1 MSTPTPDE
9 WVTIYEKPTRTTSRK
24 LVKLLEEEGVSFRR
38 VNYFL
43 EPLRKEDLVTLLRK
57 GGLVPRD
64 LLRTRDK
71 SYREMGLSDPN
82 VDDDTIL
89 DALVDE
95 PGLLQRPIV
104 ERSGRVVIGRPLENV
119 RKLF

>member
-1 MSTPTPDE
+1 MTTPTSDGR
-9 WVTIYEKPTRTTSRK
+9 VTIYEKPPCTTCRK

>member
-1 MSTPTPDE
+1 M
-9 WVTIYEKPTRTTSRK
+9 
-24 LVKLLEEEGVSFRR
+24 KLLEEEGVSFWR

>member
-1 MSTPTPDE
+1 M
-9 WVTIYEKPTRTTSRK
+9 
-24 LVKLLEEEGVSFRR
+24 KLLEEEGVSFRR

-43 EPLRKEDLVTLLRK
+43 EPLRKEDLVALLRK

-71 SYREMGLSDPN
+71 SYREMGLSDPS
-82 VDDDTIL
+82 VDDDIIL

>member
-1 MSTPTPDE
+1 M
-9 WVTIYEKPTRTTSRK
+9 
-24 LVKLLEEEGVSFRR
+24 KLLEEEGVSFRR

>member
-1 MSTPTPDE
+1 M
-9 WVTIYEKPTRTTSRK
+9 
-24 LVKLLEEEGVSFRR
+24 KLLEEEGVSFRR

-43 EPLRKEDLVTLLRK
+43 EPLRKDALVALLRK

>member
-1 MSTPTPDE
+1 M
-9 WVTIYEKPTRTTSRK
+9 
-24 LVKLLEEEGVSFRR
+24 KLLEEEGVSFRR

-43 EPLRKEDLVTLLRK
+43 EPLRKEDLVALLRK

-71 SYREMGLSDPN
+71 SYREMCLSDPN

>member
-9 WVTIYEKPTRTTSRK
+9 WVTIYEKPTWTTCRK

-43 EPLRKEDLVTLLRK
+43 EPLRKEDLVALLRK

-64 LLRTRDK
+64 VLRTRDK

>member
-1 MSTPTPDE
+1 M
-9 WVTIYEKPTRTTSRK
+9 
-24 LVKLLEEEGVSFRR
+24 KLLEEEGVSFRR

-57 GGLVPRD
+57 GGLVRRD